1 MHVGNGINRRER
13 DVDKIML
20 WEFVEFNFL
29 SSSCQIIDSVG

>member
-1 MHVGNGINRRER
+1 MHVGNDIKRRER

-29 SSSCQIIDSVG
+29 SFIILPNY